1 MTLPL
6 PSIELFTSKC
16 LVEFFSGSSRQA
28 RGQSCPT
35 LLSLAGRGWS
45 WAGKDWKA
53 AYLLSASASV
63 VEGSHHTP
71 SLDKGRRL
79 GPDCGDLD
87 RCTQAVISLCL
98 ECRLPPPFS
107 HERTGKEWF
116 PTLLVL
122 TLILISM
129 SLTKWAFPSPQTSG
143 MKTVAHSCS
152 VHPCAPSASHTN
164 SQAQR
169 QAHCC
174 PSLRL
179 FDR

>member
-1 MTLPL
+1 MVNSVGSTGCSIGIVGD
-6 PSIELFTSKC
+6 PSSLIIELFTSKC
-16 LVEFFSGSSRQA
+16 LVDFFSGSSRQA

-35 LLSLAGRGWS
+35 ILSLAGRGWS

-98 ECRLPPPFS
+98 ECRLPLPVRGLARNGFLPS
-107 HERTGKEWF
+107 WF
-116 PTLLVL
+116 
-122 TLILISM
+122 
-129 SLTKWAFPSPQTSG
+129 
-143 MKTVAHSCS
+143 
-152 VHPCAPSASHTN
+152 
-164 SQAQR
+164 
-169 QAHCC
+169 
-174 PSLRL
+174 
-179 FDR
+179 